1 MNDRSNRKDED
12 ATNQYPGG
20 MPGAGEAGGS
30 DRTYFPD
37 ATSPAGA
44 PPPQANSSDQSVDDA
59 PVIEGVTISYCIGTG
74 GQGSV
79 YRGHQN
85 FLQRSVAVKV
95 LHPQF
100 SQDVGRFR
108 REAQY
113 LAKLQHPNIVAI
125 YQAGVTE
132 RNRCFMV
139 LELVEGMD
147 LSDYVKDYGALKE
160 ADALS
165 VVLDAARGLRYGY
178 EQVQRFIHRDVKPQ
192 NILLETGGGTG
203 TPRAKLVDLGLAR
216 CLDDSFEMTR
226 AGQVM
231 GTPISMAPE
240 QFNSPDDVDHRTD
253 IYGLGCVLY
262 FALTGDKAF
271 RGRTLT
277 ELRQNKEE
285 ATAKRYERI
294 QASAAT
300 RALLARMLE
309 PVQENRHGTYGELID
324 AIENARDSIGR
335 EPEPGERGKGRLL
348 AGVTAAALV
357 AAGGAALFLDRGA
370 DPDPE
375 PDPKPVTVVSSRS
388 PRVEAVQISSEV
400 PDETLEASLQVSGA
414 VLAPDGLPEGFELR
428 CGEDVVVVR
437 EDLSFSHEVR
447 LAPGPNEVR
456 FTWAG
461 AAAGEE
467 PAFRV
472 TRREM
477 EVPVEAPRVALLG
490 ALGPDQSLDLTS
502 SARWLRWWRT
512 SAEVGTS
519 LGDDL
524 LWSWEAEQIIGSS
537 EPGDEDEFFWVD
549 RAAQVW
555 MASEVSI
562 SQARPFWSP
571 AASAISHQL
580 PGGEWNLEGRLTLM
594 KAGFEDHL
602 VGGLRLGRMG
612 GGWLELAMV
621 VTIEDAM
628 RGDDSE
634 MTRSLTALW
643 FEADGAP
650 SPFQND
656 VPFKEAPKI
665 VAVPP
670 DARQRIFFR
679 ERSGSWKDG
688 DLFVLDFRLAR
699 SGEELRITLG
709 DGAKLVVDVPGDLE
723 ERPFEELSLFVR
735 QGRISARALEFVAPG
750 R

>member
-1 MNDRSNRKDED
+1 MNDRSNRKSED
-12 ATNQYPGG
+12 AANGPPGG
-20 MPGAGEAGGS
+20 GPGAEGAGRS
-30 DRTYFPD
+30 DQTKFPD
-37 ATSPAGA
+37 ATAAAGASPAQASPSGEGA
-44 PPPQANSSDQSVDDA
+44 EDA
-59 PVIEGVTISYCIGTG
+59 PVIEGVTIAYCIGTG

-95 LHPQF
+95 LHPQV
-100 SQDVGRFR
+100 SQDLGRFR

-139 LELVEGMD
+139 LELVDGMD

-160 ADALS
+160 ETALS
-165 VVLDAARGLRYGY
+165 ITLDAARGLQYGY

-192 NILLETGGGTG
+192 NILLEMGGGVG

-216 CLDDSFEMTR
+216 CLDDSFELTV

-285 ATAKRYERI
+285 ATAQRYQRI

-309 PVQENRHGTYGELID
+309 PKQEDRPGSYGELID
-324 AIENARDSIGR
+324 AIEAALGSVGE
-335 EPEPGERGKGRLL
+335 EPAPTGRGKGRLW
-348 AGVTAAALV
+348 AGVTAAVLV
-357 AAGGAALFLDRGA
+357 AGGGAAFFLNRGGEPDPGP
-370 DPDPE
+370 DPDPR
-375 PDPKPVTVVSSRS
+375 PSPVTPMPS
-388 PRVEAVQISSEV
+388 PQVETVKITSEV
-400 PDETLEASLQVSGA
+400 PDETFETSLRIAGDV
-414 VLAPDGLPEGFELR
+414 VAPDGLPEGFVLR
-428 CGEDVVVVR
+428 CGTDVVAVR
-437 EDLSFSHEVR
+437 EDLSFSHEVQ
-447 LAPGPNEVR
+447 LDPGPNALR
-456 FTWAG
+456 FAWMDGTSG
-461 AAAGEE
+461 GGFEIQINRMELE
-467 PAFRV
+467 P
-472 TRREM
+472 
-477 EVPVEAPRVALLG
+477 PPPPAPRVALLEP
-490 ALGPDQSLDLTS
+490 LGPEQSLDLTS
-502 SARWLRWWRT
+502 SARWAGWWRT
-512 SAEVGTS
+512 SAEVGEP

-524 LWSWEAEQIIGSS
+524 LWERTEGQITGSS
-537 EPGDEDEFFWVD
+537 EPGDEEGFFWSD
-549 RAAQVW
+549 RDFKV
-555 MASEVSI
+555 SEVSI

-571 AASAISHQL
+571 SASSISHQL
-580 PGGEWNLEGRLTLM
+580 PGGEWGLTGRLTLM

-602 VGGLRLGRMG
+602 VGGLRLGRKG

-628 RGDDSE
+628 RGDASGF
-634 MTRSLTALW
+634 TRGLTAIW
-643 FEADGAP
+643 FDADGEP
-650 SPFQND
+650 SSFQD
-656 VPFKEAPKI
+656 DAPFKEAPRI
-665 VAVPP
+665 VEVPP
-670 DARQRIFFR
+670 EGRKRMFFR
-679 ERSGSWKDG
+679 EGSGPWKDG

-699 SGEELRITLG
+699 SGDELRITLG
-709 DGAKLVVDVPGDLE
+709 PGLKLVVDVPADLE
-723 ERPFEELSLFVR
+723 ERPFDELSLFVR
-735 QGRISARALEFVAPG
+735 QGRISARALEFTAPG